1 MIGLIAKDMI
11 QMKRMLKTFAAIM
24 LLYVVLGAVQGSSGI
39 VVTLGVMICVMAGLS
54 SLSMDEHG
62 KWNQYALT
70 LPYSRSQL
78 VVAKYMMLSLLAG
91 IMAAFTMV
99 ADVVIGRGI
108 SSSTAETGLVVIV
121 GSLFTIALELPF
133 MYKFGIER
141 GRYIML
147 AVFLTP
153 FVLAMIAD
161 KADITFSV
169 PSIMGVIQFIEY
181 NPWILVLLLGAWV
194 VGSMMLSIQICK
206 RKEY

>member
-1 MIGLIAKDMI
+1 MIGLIVKDLI
-11 QMKRMLKTFAAIM
+11 QMKRMLKTFVAIM
-24 LLYVVLGAVQGSSGI
+24 LLYVVLGAVQGSSAI
-39 VVTLGVMICVMAGLS
+39 VGTLGVMICVMAGLS

-70 LPYSRSQL
+70 LPYSRTQL

-91 IMAAFTMV
+91 IMAVFTMV
-99 ADVVIGRGI
+99 ADIIIGRGI
-108 SSSTAETGLVVIV
+108 SSSTAENGLVVII
-121 GSLFTIALELPF
+121 GSLFTVALELPF

-169 PSIMGVIQFIEY
+169 PSIMGVIQFVEH

>member
-1 MIGLIAKDMI
+1 MIGLIVKDLI
-11 QMKRMLKTFAAIM
+11 QMKRMLKTFVAIM
-24 LLYVVLGAVQGSSGI
+24 LLYVVLGAVQGSSAI
-39 VVTLGVMICVMAGLS
+39 VGTLGVMICVMAGLS

-70 LPYSRSQL
+70 LPYSRTQL

-91 IMAAFTMV
+91 IMAVFTMV
-99 ADVVIGRGI
+99 ADIIIGRGI
-108 SSSTAETGLVVIV
+108 SSSTAENGLVVII
-121 GSLFTIALELPF
+121 GSLFTVALELPF

-169 PSIMGVIQFIEY
+169 PFIMGVIQFIEH